1 MGAALRMLGYSYNSK
16 NEAEIKQAYE
26 KLKELKGAI
35 AAFETDAWRNQIV
48 AGDLILAMCYSSDGV
63 KISQENPKLKYVIPK
78 SGSSLWTDTVVIL
91 QTAPNPEGAY
101 SWLNFILQPEVAAKT
116 SQVLTIATPNRAAYE
131 QLPKKIQTNTELFPP
146 ENLLQKCESIA
157 PLGTTEEIYNRYWT
171 ELTSS

>member
-1 MGAALRMLGYSYNSK
+1 M
-16 NEAEIKQAYE
+16 
-26 KLKELKGAI
+26 
-35 AAFETDAWRNQIV
+35 
-48 AGDLILAMCYSSDGV
+48 
-63 KISQENPKLKYVIPK
+63 IPK